1 MPTPFVLTHEV
12 PQTEIRVF
20 GRYFSDGSLL
30 KSRFQGMAK
39 DDSDIDSF
47 FFGCTRGIREF
58 PGRQGLNSSHYS
70 NNTGSLTTGPPGNSF
85 IL

>member
-47 FFGCTRGIREF
+47 FFFWLHPWHKGVPRQAGIE
-58 PGRQGLNSSHYS
+58 PKPQQ
-70 NNTGSLTTGPPGNSF
+70 
-85 IL
+85 

>member
-47 FFGCTRGIREF
+47 FFLAA
-58 PGRQGLNSSHYS
+58 PVA
-70 NNTGSLTTGPPGNSF
+70 
-85 IL
+85 